1 MGLVESREA
10 GMLATV
16 SEIQYDKRHL
26 IHVFLKRVEVFDEL
40 NCISLR
46 YITKAY

>member
-1 MGLVESREA
+1 MGMVESREA

-26 IHVFLKRVEVFDEL
+26 IHVFFEE
-40 NCISLR
+40 S
-46 YITKAY
+46 